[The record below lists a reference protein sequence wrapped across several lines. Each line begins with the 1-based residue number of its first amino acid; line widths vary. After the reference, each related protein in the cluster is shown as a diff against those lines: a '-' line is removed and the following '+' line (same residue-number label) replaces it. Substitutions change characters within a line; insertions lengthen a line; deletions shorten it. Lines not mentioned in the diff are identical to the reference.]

1 MPVQRKVFRIEQ
13 ISMAARPAT
22 LDAAEPNP
30 ELPHGEILGE
40 LKALRSL
47 LEQCGGSGCIPH
59 PDGGTTSGFGQFKSE
74 ARAVHEAIARIK
86 QEIVALRVG
95 PFEGG
100 PGRASRELDAVA
112 AGTERATQQIITAAE
127 NIEDAAATLAACLQH
142 GQQKALAQD
151 ISDHVIRIFEACNFQ
166 DLSGQRINKV
176 VETLSFIERRVEGML
191 ESWSS
196 LAAFSEDTIAAVV
209 ARCHDS
215 ERLQGPKL
223 DGDRGHASQEEIDA
237 LFASS

>member
-13 ISMAARPAT
+13 IGVAVRPAT
-22 LDAAEPNP
+22 LAAAKPDP
-30 ELPHGEILGE
+30 GLPHDEILGE
-40 LKALRSL
+40 LQTLRTL
-47 LEQCGGSGCIPH
+47 LERCGGGGRIPH
-59 PDGGTTSGFGQFKSE
+59 PDGGTRSDFDQFKSE
-74 ARAVHEAIARIK
+74 AGAVHEVIARIK

-100 PGRASRELDAVA
+100 PGRATRELDAVA
-112 AGTERATQQIITAAE
+112 AGAERATQQIITAAE

-176 VETLSFIERRVEGML
+176 IETLSFIERRVERMV

-196 LAAFSEDTIAAVV
+196 LAAFSEDTIAAIV
-209 ARCHDS
+209 ARGPNS

-223 DGDRGHASQEEIDA
+223 DGDPGHASQEDIDA
-237 LFASS
+237 LFASN